1 MTKRKNADRTLVK
14 RILGIPSLLARG
26 LISLYKKSIS
36 PLLPAACRFHP
47 TCSQYCSQA
56 LEKHGLFRGGWLGM
70 KRLLRCN
77 PLFKG
82 GYDPVP
88 DSWREAPDANPGD
101 RDETREQ
108 SSKENETLQCEK
120 CTSTS

>member
-26 LISLYKKSIS
+26 LISLYKKYIS

-82 GYDPVP
+82 GYDPIP
-88 DSWREAPDANPGD
+88 GKRTRDKEAGGCREKEDSELPLARHEPH
-101 RDETREQ
+101 
-108 SSKENETLQCEK
+108 KCEK
-120 CTSTS
+120 CTITS